1 MAVTITDIISFTET
15 HIMPK
20 LIDNV
25 LNSNVLL
32 YMLMGKK
39 SKRWPGGRMYETEVF
54 WQKNAN
60 AAAYT
65 VDGNLAIATGE
76 EFTRSQTDPVQYNVG
91 ICLEGLDMAINKG
104 AHQIVNLV
112 AKKMKSAEQSLKD
125 LFGTHLFN
133 TTQANAIL
141 GLHSLCAASAGY
153 TYAGL
158 AFADV
163 PEWCS
168 SSGTLGRANGPD
180 STTNALT
187 KAILDTQYNSVKLDN
202 DHPDLLI
209 TTDAIWSGIM
219 TTYLMPNMRYT
230 DTKMADLGFENFK
243 YRKAKAYG
251 DDKCA
256 AGDLWFLNSNHLW
269 FAIFPSMN
277 FKFIPWTY
285 QAATKDRMVAHIR
298 WYGNLICDEPRKLGW
313 MSALTSV
320 T

>member
-1 MAVTITDIISFTET
+1 MAVTITDIIAFTET

-32 YMLMGKK
+32 YKLMGKK
-39 SKRWPGGRMYETEVF
+39 AKRWPGGRQYETEVF
-54 WQKNAN
+54 WQLNPN

-65 VDGNLAIATGE
+65 TDGNLAIATGE
-76 EFTRSQTDPVQYNVG
+76 ECTRAVSLPKQYNVG

-112 AKKMKSAEQSLKD
+112 AKKMKSAEQALKD
-125 LFGTHLFN
+125 LFGTHLF
-133 TTQANAIL
+133 TTTAGNNIL
-141 GLHSLCAASAGY
+141 GLHSLCAATPL
-153 TYAGL
+153 TYGGL
-158 AFADV
+158 VTTDV
-163 PEWCS
+163 PGWCS
-168 SSGTLGRANGPD
+168 SSGTLGRSGGPD

-202 DHPDLLI
+202 DHPDLLV

-230 DTKMADLGFENFK
+230 DTKMGDLGFENFK
-243 YRKAKAYG
+243 YRKAYAYG

-256 AGDLWFLNSNHLW
+256 AGDIWLLNSDHLY
-269 FAIFPSMN
+269 FVIFPGMN
-277 FKFIPWTY
+277 FKFIPWAY
-285 QAATKDRMVAHIR
+285 QSSTKDRMVAHIR
-298 WYGNLICDEPRKLGW
+298 WYGNLHCDEPRKQSW
-313 MSALTSV
+313 MSAITSV

>member
-1 MAVTITDIISFTET
+1 MAVTITDIIAFTET
-15 HIMPK
+15 HIVPK
-20 LIDNV
+20 LVDNV

-32 YMLMGKK
+32 YKLMGQK
-39 SKRWPGGRMYETEVF
+39 SKRWPGGRMYETEVQ
-54 WQKNAN
+54 WQLNPN

-65 VDGNLAIATGE
+65 TNGTMNIATGE

-91 ICLEGLDMAINKG
+91 ICLEGIDMAINKG
-104 AHQIVNLV
+104 AHQIVGLV
-112 AKKMKSAEQSLKD
+112 SKKMKSAEQALKD

-141 GLHSLCAASAGY
+141 GLHTLCAASGGY
-153 TYAGL
+153 TYGGL

-163 PEWCS
+163 AEWCS

-187 KAILDTQYNSVKLDN
+187 KAILDTHYNSVKLDN
-202 DHPDLLI
+202 DHPDLLV

-230 DTKMADLGFENFK
+230 DTKMGDLGFENFK
-243 YRKAKAYG
+243 YRKAYAYG
-251 DDKCA
+251 DDKVA
-256 AGDLWFLNSNHLW
+256 ANDLWLLNSNHLY
-269 FAIFPSMN
+269 FAIFPSHN
-277 FKFIPWTY
+277 FKFIPWAY
-285 QAATKDRMVAHIR
+285 ESSVKDRMVAHIR
-298 WYGNLICDEPRKLGW
+298 WYGNLICDEPRKQGW
-313 MSALTSV
+313 MSAISSV

>member
-1 MAVTITDIISFTET
+1 MAVTITDIIAFTDT

-25 LNSNVLL
+25 LQSNVLL
-32 YMLMGKK
+32 YKLMGKK
-39 SKRWPGGRMYETEVF
+39 AKRWPGGRMYETEVF
-54 WQKNAN
+54 WKLNPN

-65 VDGNLAIATGE
+65 TDGNLAIATGE
-76 EFTRSQTDPVQYNVG
+76 EFTRAQTDPVQYNVG
-91 ICLEGLDMAINKG
+91 ICLEGIDMAINKG

-112 AKKMKSAEQSLKD
+112 AKKMKSAEQALKD

-133 TTQANAIL
+133 TTQASAIL
-141 GLHSLCAASAGY
+141 GLESLCAAPGGY

-158 AFADV
+158 LRADNTQ
-163 PEWCS
+163 WCS
-168 SSGTLGRANGPD
+168 SSGTLGRGGGPD

-187 KAILDTQYNSVKLDN
+187 KAILDTNYNSVKLDN
-202 DHPDLLI
+202 DHPDLLV
-209 TTDAIWSGIM
+209 TTDAIWSGIA
-219 TTYLMPNMRYT
+219 TTYLMPYMRYT

-243 YRKAKAYG
+243 YRKAFAYG

-256 AGDLWFLNSNHLW
+256 AGDIWMLNSDHLY

-277 FKFIPWTY
+277 FKFIPWAY
-285 QAATKDRMVAHIR
+285 QSSAKDRMVAHIR
-298 WYGNLICDEPRKLGW
+298 WYGNLHCDEPRKQSW
-313 MSALTSV
+313 MSAITSV